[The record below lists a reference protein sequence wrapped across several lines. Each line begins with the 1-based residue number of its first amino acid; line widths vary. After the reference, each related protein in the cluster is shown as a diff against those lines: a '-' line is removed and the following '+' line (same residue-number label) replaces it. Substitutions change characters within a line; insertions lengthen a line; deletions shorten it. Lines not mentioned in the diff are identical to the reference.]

1 MRYIRIENS
10 EEANVINRLE
20 FGYRVTV

>member
-10 EEANVINRLE
+10 EEANAINRLE